1 MKIAK
6 IILKYVLITLGYI
19 IGALIFGVVYFL
31 LIFGIMWFAY
41 SI

>member
-1 MKIAK
+1 MKILK
-6 IILKYVLITLGYI
+6 LILKYALLMIAYI

-31 LIFGIMWFAY
+31 LILGIMWLAY

>member
-1 MKIAK
+1 MRIAK
-6 IILKYVLITLGYI
+6 IILKYTLITLGYI

-31 LIFGIMWFAY
+31 LILGIMWFAY

>member
-31 LIFGIMWFAY
+31 LILGIMWLAY

>member
-1 MKIAK
+1 MKVLK

-19 IGALIFGVVYFL
+19 LGALIFGVVYFL
-31 LIFGIMWFAY
+31 LILGVMWFAY

>member
-1 MKIAK
+1 MKVLK

-19 IGALIFGVVYFL
+19 IGALIFGAIYFL

>member
-1 MKIAK
+1 MKVLK

-19 IGALIFGVVYFL
+19 IGALIFGAIYFL
-31 LIFGIMWFAY
+31 LILGLMCFAY